1 MARSKRPA
9 AHPGQGLLS
18 EPPPAVTGSVPGA
31 SGSVRVIDRTM
42 VILKCLS
49 EHGEGITLTEL
60 SREVGLHKAT
70 VLRFLKT
77 LERGGFAAPA
87 ASGKGWRIG
96 PALLDI
102 RTRLIGRQDVREVSR
117 PVMEDV
123 ARSTGETVQ
132 LAMLADEGIVYVEK
146 VEPPDLALR
155 INTRVGTRRPIHCT
169 ALGKLLGAY
178 GEPADIT
185 QRIRAAGMTRYTA
198 QTITSLSA
206 LEEELALIREQGY
219 AIDDREFNELVVCVA
234 APILDADGCVTT
246 GLSIS
251 TFGIS
256 VKSARFRELTR
267 QVADSADRI
276 SRALGWRPEAALNTP
291 ATART

>member
-1 MARSKRPA
+1 M
-9 AHPGQGLLS
+9 
-18 EPPPAVTGSVPGA
+18 
-31 SGSVRVIDRTM
+31 RVVDRTM
-42 VILKCLS
+42 LILKSLS
-49 EHGEGITLTEL
+49 QHSDGITLTEL
-60 SREVGLHKAT
+60 SRAVGLHKAT

-77 LERGGFAAPA
+77 LQRGGFAASA

-102 RTRLIGRQDVREVSR
+102 RTRLVGRQDVREVSR

-132 LAMLADEGIVYVEK
+132 LAMLADESVVYIEK

-155 INTRVGTRRPIHCT
+155 INTQVGTRRPIHCT

-178 GEPADIT
+178 GEPVDIT
-185 QRIRAAGMTRYTA
+185 QRLRAAGLTRYTP
-198 QTITSLSA
+198 QTITSLPA

-234 APILDADGCVTT
+234 APVRDVAGRVTT

-267 QVADSADRI
+267 QVAENADRI
-276 SRALGWRPEAALNTP
+276 SRALGWRPEAALSAP
-291 ATART
+291 ATAART